1 MATAARPRSGLE
13 NRANQSTEGTNA
25 SNVDV
30 VFIPGLASNGKYGS
44 WSYNYTEKLG
54 YRAAGGWSD
63 ASISKF
69 APGSRAVWF
78 NYKKKDTSGV
88 DPLLPDGSVVS
99 MIEKH
104 AKEFLRYLAKTREIH
119 NGIDLAKRPLIMIA
133 HSYGGLVLKKALI
146 LASSQSGI
154 RESILGRTSS
164 IIFLGTPHRGAEIGK
179 MVANIIKQAFPE
191 TRLTIGDESSELVK
205 IMEAFCGI
213 LGPIKIATFY
223 ENKETKLKSG
233 DKQVVS
239 WYHNPK
245 LGAQIVPPTATIIG
259 IKDEFPTG
267 IACQHHLLTSPNDM
281 GDIRFFHFWR
291 RLIEFTKTAGQ
302 PSDRRGPQPT
312 PPPLLQWCLPSPAR
326 RFFGRQKELSAIK
339 DILLQNGEPVLGNP
353 LTIYGLRGIGKSELV
368 LQYIKSI
375 ELQSIYSATLWVQCS
390 DRNMIFDSLRLI
402 YNELSFRCP
411 RMEHELRI
419 LENPSGEVTRRTLK
433 AVIHGITKR
442 LAALSP
448 RPWLVVLDDIQ
459 FQLEGIEKLAA
470 PNGQMIITTT
480 EPKGSSS
487 NLFEIRGV
495 GDAAALLI
503 ITQSR
508 RYRETM
514 DRYSAS
520 MLIDDIQ
527 TINRKLGGN
536 PFALNMLGAA
546 THSTGLSEGRNN
558 IPRPPNGS
566 RTIGFQKDDFLAY
579 ANGPEH
585 EEAEHILS
593 VVNLAFGIMELKSRA
608 SITGL
613 KILGHFNPIGITST
627 VLSDMIL
634 GGHGGWMYI
643 CDSGDQ
649 DEQQLDAEVRSFSE
663 YNGNV
668 WDILRFFGILNSSVN
683 TETNQSRLLP
693 HPIIR
698 TWIQRHM
705 SAAQVV
711 KCVLFLGKSLSHFR
725 ILLHSWPMSWPEL
738 FNGEM
743 ASQLRCCF
751 RHMEQL
757 GFLNPGPE
765 NPFVKHQDSVLVPEG
780 LAAGFKLFGDFQR
793 CLKLSKLE
801 LDLWNDNSTLR
812 GSSSLFELI
821 RKISKGYWESRNP
834 EKGLEM
840 VQQAIDIDRGD
851 VNPRLRDFQKK
862 EVLYQKEQMQYQL
875 AKLNGELDED
885 VECISDSEYELLDDE
900 VVDILDLVS
909 GKHEAGKLVEII
921 SHSLNCDPA
930 DYDPDVLFQLLRFDI
945 DLDTEEAVSLEAELI
960 IKAFK
965 SFIKNNADLGWCDHR
980 RNTILHIAVKG
991 NHSLIVELLLKYSFR
1006 FDINATD
1013 FTGMTPLAFAVTMG
1027 SRKSTELLI
1036 QAGAEL
1042 DFRPWSTS
1050 PPLLFR
1056 ALSTDIELE
1065 FLRYLLESGLRDN
1078 INEPHLNYGT
1088 ILHHAA
1094 FTRSASVVAL
1104 LLEYGADANAVDY
1117 MRLTPLALAVMLGY
1131 ADGVLELLLART
1143 DTNIHDYRGRH
1154 PSQLQCRGDTVAQI
1168 RHSHPPRFI
1177 RTSPVR
1183 LSRESRKAEVLVYYW
1198 LRSQSYRP
1206 RGYFLEVPS
1215 QMYHI
1220 LMHAEFKDFAVLVRG
1235 HEKSLSV
1242 DRNGGIRS
1250 DRCYGCEKEVAFN
1263 ASAFV
1268 CNNCCPTL
1276 FCADC
1281 RDRDNNPPTPTRGRD
1296 NCDPRF
1302 DVKLTEADCRPII
1315 NSKGFQFRRIAVNSI
1330 FAGTTETFK
1339 ALHPDKH
1346 ALWNSVESGQIG
1358 PVRDY
1363 FEGLPLSKRD
1373 MLGIDA
1379 NDFTGYTILHYV
1391 AEEEKDGIFI
1401 YLASQGMALD
1411 ASDIAGW
1418 SVAHSAATAARTTIL
1433 KYMAAQGANLNVQD
1447 VYGRTPLHVAV
1458 LEGNLETVKLLLEL
1472 GADQSIVD
1480 EDCRRPYDIESITP
1494 EMRRILLESEHTTRR
1509 PEASVLKGDP
1519 TSESRRVIR
1528 ARKLDRSTLLNS
1540 NPLAY
1545 GKYLNLALSG
1555 PSGQRSGNSRP

>member
-1 MATAARPRSGLE
+1 
-13 NRANQSTEGTNA
+13 
-25 SNVDV
+25 
-30 VFIPGLASNGKYGS
+30 
-44 WSYNYTEKLG
+44 
-54 YRAAGGWSD
+54 
-63 ASISKF
+63 
-69 APGSRAVWF
+69 
-78 NYKKKDTSGV
+78 
-88 DPLLPDGSVVS
+88 
-99 MIEKH
+99 
-104 AKEFLRYLAKTREIH
+104 
-119 NGIDLAKRPLIMIA
+119 
-133 HSYGGLVLKKALI
+133 
-146 LASSQSGI
+146 
-154 RESILGRTSS
+154 
-164 IIFLGTPHRGAEIGK
+164 
-179 MVANIIKQAFPE
+179 
-191 TRLTIGDESSELVK
+191 
-205 IMEAFCGI
+205 
-213 LGPIKIATFY
+213 
-223 ENKETKLKSG
+223 
-233 DKQVVS
+233 
-239 WYHNPK
+239 
-245 LGAQIVPPTATIIG
+245 
-259 IKDEFPTG
+259 
-267 IACQHHLLTSPNDM
+267 
-281 GDIRFFHFWR
+281 
-291 RLIEFTKTAGQ
+291 
-302 PSDRRGPQPT
+302 
-312 PPPLLQWCLPSPAR
+312 
-326 RFFGRQKELSAIK
+326 
-339 DILLQNGEPVLGNP
+339 
-353 LTIYGLRGIGKSELV
+353 
-368 LQYIKSI
+368 
-375 ELQSIYSATLWVQCS
+375 
-390 DRNMIFDSLRLI
+390 
-402 YNELSFRCP
+402 
-411 RMEHELRI
+411 
-419 LENPSGEVTRRTLK
+419 
-433 AVIHGITKR
+433 
-442 LAALSP
+442 
-448 RPWLVVLDDIQ
+448 
-459 FQLEGIEKLAA
+459 
-470 PNGQMIITTT
+470 
-480 EPKGSSS
+480 
-487 NLFEIRGV
+487 
-495 GDAAALLI
+495 
-503 ITQSR
+503 
-508 RYRETM
+508 M

-757 GFLNPGPE
+757 GFLDPGPE

-801 LDLWNDNSTLR
+801 LDLWNDNSTLW

-821 RKISKGYWESRNP
+821 RKISKGYWETRNP

-885 VECISDSEYELLDDE
+885 LECISDSEYELLDDE

-1094 FTRSASVVAL
+1094 FRRSASVVAL

-1117 MRLTPLALAVMLGY
+1117 VRLTPLALAVMLGY
-1131 ADGVLELLLART
+1131 ADGVLELLLARRIQT
-1143 DTNIHDYRGRH
+1143 FMIIAVDIQASYNVGVTLLHRFDIPILRDLSGPRPCDYQGNRERQRFSFTIGFGRKVTGLGVIFWKCQARCIIYLCTRN
-1154 PSQLQCRGDTVAQI
+1154 SRTLQYWYGDT
-1168 RHSHPPRFI
+1168 R
-1177 RTSPVR
+1177 R
-1183 LSRESRKAEVLVYYW
+1183 LYQWIGTEESAPIGVMVVGKKL
-1198 LRSQSYRP
+1198 L
-1206 RGYFLEVPS
+1206 
-1215 QMYHI
+1215 
-1220 LMHAEFKDFAVLVRG
+1220 LM
-1235 HEKSLSV
+1235 
-1242 DRNGGIRS
+1242 
-1250 DRCYGCEKEVAFN
+1250 
-1263 ASAFV
+1263 
-1268 CNNCCPTL
+1268 
-1276 FCADC
+1276 
-1281 RDRDNNPPTPTRGRD
+1281 
-1296 NCDPRF
+1296 
-1302 DVKLTEADCRPII
+1302 
-1315 NSKGFQFRRIAVNSI
+1315 
-1330 FAGTTETFK
+1330 
-1339 ALHPDKH
+1339 
-1346 ALWNSVESGQIG
+1346 
-1358 PVRDY
+1358 
-1363 FEGLPLSKRD
+1363 LPLS
-1373 MLGIDA
+1373 
-1379 NDFTGYTILHYV
+1379 FVTTV
-1391 AEEEKDGIFI
+1391 A
-1401 YLASQGMALD
+1401 
-1411 ASDIAGW
+1411 
-1418 SVAHSAATAARTTIL
+1418 
-1433 KYMAAQGANLNVQD
+1433 
-1447 VYGRTPLHVAV
+1447 
-1458 LEGNLETVKLLLEL
+1458 
-1472 GADQSIVD
+1472 
-1480 EDCRRPYDIESITP
+1480 RPYFALTVAIGTITHL
-1494 EMRRILLESEHTTRR
+1494 RRHEGETIAIHDLMS
-1509 PEASVLKGDP
+1509 S
-1519 TSESRRVIR
+1519 
-1528 ARKLDRSTLLNS
+1528 
-1540 NPLAY
+1540 
-1545 GKYLNLALSG
+1545 
-1555 PSGQRSGNSRP
+1555 